1 MNEKDC
7 NCGSCWSCSNW
18 WSCLPRLALVV
29 LAVVAGLLLIKQI
42 TPQPVERVFSVS
54 ADGKTLVKPDT
65 AQMRIGVV
73 TQPQKTAADAVRQG
87 NEQMTKVVDALKAA
101 GLKAEEMK
109 TTGYNLNPRY
119 TYTND
124 RGQQLDG
131 YELYQELSVK
141 MSIGDSNKISDV
153 LAAATGAG
161 ANQVGDIQFV
171 VDDPEAARMAARRDA
186 INKAKIKA
194 RQMSAATGMHLGR
207 IVDVLE
213 DSGGVQP
220 PMYYARDAA
229 LGMGGS
235 TEAVPAPAVEV
246 GQNEISVT
254 MTLVYRVR

>member
-1 MNEKDC
+1 
-7 NCGSCWSCSNW
+7 
-18 WSCLPRLALVV
+18 LALVV
-29 LAVVAGLLLIKQI
+29 LAVVAGLIIVKQM
-42 TPQPVERVFSVS
+42 TPQPVDRVFSVS
-54 ADGKTLVKPDT
+54 ADGKVVVKPDT
-65 AQMRIGVV
+65 VQLRIGVV

-87 NEQMTKVVDALKAA
+87 NEQMTKVVDALKAV
-101 GLKAEEMK
+101 GVKAEEMQ

-119 TYTND
+119 TYAND

-141 MSIGDSNKISDV
+141 MSISESNKTSEV

-171 VDDPEAARMAARRDA
+171 VDDPDAARMEARREA

-194 RQMSAATGMHLGR
+194 RQLSSATGMHLGR

-220 PMYYARDAA
+220 PMYYARDAVM
-229 LGMGGS
+229 GMGGTS
-235 TEAVPAPAVEV
+235 EATPAPAVEV
-246 GQNEISVT
+246 GQNEITVT